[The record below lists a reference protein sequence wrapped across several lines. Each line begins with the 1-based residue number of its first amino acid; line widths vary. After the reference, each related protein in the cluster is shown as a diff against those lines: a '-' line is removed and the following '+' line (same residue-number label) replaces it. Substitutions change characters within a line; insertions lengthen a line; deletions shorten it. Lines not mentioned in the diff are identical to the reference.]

1 MTLAVGAIAD
11 DFTGALD
18 LSNNLVRAG
27 LRVLQING
35 LPNSPY
41 LPGDIDAVVI
51 ALKSRTAP
59 AEAAVAESRAALDW
73 LRARDTG
80 KYFIKYC
87 STFDS
92 TPTGNIGP
100 VIDAAMDDLGTTMT
114 IAAPAFP
121 DAGRTVRHGT
131 LFVGDVPLSESSMR
145 THPLTPMT
153 DSDVVRLLSP
163 QTRRRVGLLSSDD
176 IASGSV
182 RVRER
187 LDELKSMGV
196 QIAVVDTTSNTDLD
210 VIARAVADFPLV
222 TGSSGLG
229 LTLPAAWNLS
239 NSGAGELPT
248 SRGKRAI
255 VAGSVSAATNEQMA
269 LFDGPKFAVDPVRLL
284 AGADIVTE
292 ALEWAASALKEA
304 EPLLIYSTASPTA
317 VTATQ
322 AIGGGAAAVGIL
334 VESALSAIAVGLI
347 NLGVAQLIVA
357 GGETSGACVQALGIR
372 ELRIGR
378 QIDPG
383 VPWAYGESLAGPLH
397 IALKSG
403 NFGRPN
409 FFTFAFEELT

>member
-35 LPNSPY
+35 LPTSSD
-41 LPGDIDAVVI
+41 LPGDVDAVVI

-59 AEAAVAESRAALDW
+59 AEAAVGESRAALDW
-73 LRARDTG
+73 LRARGAG

-100 VIDAAMDDLGTTMT
+100 VIDAAMDDLGATMT

-121 DAGRTVRHGT
+121 DAGRTVHDGR
-131 LFVGDVPLSESSMR
+131 LFVDDVPLSESSMR

-153 DSDVVRLLSP
+153 DSDVVRLLTP
-163 QTRRRVGLLSSDD
+163 QTRRRVGLVDSDD
-176 IASGSV
+176 IASGSG

-187 LDELKSMGV
+187 LEELKSMGV
-196 QIAVVDTTSNTDLD
+196 EIAVVDTTINTDLTI
-210 VIARAVADFPLV
+210 IARAVADFPLV

-229 LTLPAAWNLS
+229 LTLPAAWNLD

-248 SRGKRAI
+248 ARGKRAI
-255 VAGSVSAATNEQMA
+255 VAGSVSAATNEQVA
-269 LFDGPKFAVDPVRLL
+269 LFNGPKFAVDPIRLM

-292 ALEWAASALKEA
+292 ALDWAAAALQEA
-304 EPLLIYSTASPTA
+304 EPILLYSTACPEA
-317 VTATQ
+317 VSATQ
-322 AIGGGAAAVGIL
+322 AIAGAASVGNI
-334 VESALSAIAVGLI
+334 VEGALSAISVGLV
-347 NLGVAQLIVA
+347 NLGVGQLVLA

-372 ELRIGR
+372 ELHIGR

-383 VPWAYGESLAGPLH
+383 VPWAYGESFAGPLH
-397 IALKSG
+397 VALKSG
-403 NFGRPN
+403 NFGGPN

>member
-35 LPNSPY
+35 PPGSPDF
-41 LPGDIDAVVI
+41 PDNIDAVVI

-59 AEAAVAESRAALDW
+59 TATAVADSRSALDW
-73 LRARDTG
+73 LRARGTG

-100 VIDAAMDDLGTTMT
+100 VIDAVMDDLGATMT

-131 LFVGDVPLSESSMR
+131 LFVGEVPLGESSMR

-153 DSDVVRLLSP
+153 DSDVVRLLTP
-163 QTRRRVGLLSSDD
+163 QTRRRVGLVTCDD
-176 IASGSV
+176 IACGSE
-182 RVRER
+182 RIQER
-187 LDELKSMGV
+187 LDELESMGI
-196 QIAVVDTTSNTDLD
+196 QIAVVDTTSNTDLAI
-210 VIARAVADFPLV
+210 IAQAVAGYPLV
-222 TGSSGLG
+222 TGGSGLA
-229 LTLPAAWNLS
+229 LALPAAWNLN
-239 NSGAGELPT
+239 NSAAGELP
-248 SRGKRAI
+248 SAQGKRA
-255 VAGSVSAATNEQMA
+255 VVSGSVSAATNEQVA
-269 LFDGPKFAVDPVRLL
+269 LFGGPKFAVDPIQLI
-284 AGADIVTE
+284 AGEDVVDE
-292 ALEWAASALKEA
+292 ALAWAAAALNKA
-304 EPLLIYSTASPTA
+304 DPVLIYSTASPDA
-317 VTATQ
+317 V
-322 AIGGGAAAVGIL
+322 AAAQAAGDETSVGEL
-334 VESALSAIAVGLI
+334 VEGTLSAIAVGLVD
-347 NLGVAQLIVA
+347 LGVGQLVVA

-383 VPWAYGESLAGPLH
+383 IPWAYGKSDAGPLH

-403 NFGRPN
+403 NFGRPD
-409 FFTFAFEELT
+409 FFTFAFKELT

>member
-1 MTLAVGAIAD
+1 MTLVVGAIAD

-18 LSNNLVRAG
+18 LSNNLVQAG

-35 LPNSPY
+35 LPTSSD
-41 LPGDIDAVVI
+41 LPGDVDAVVI

-59 AEAAVAESRAALDW
+59 PETAVSESRTALDW
-73 LRARDTG
+73 LRARG
-80 KYFIKYC
+80 ARKYFIKYC

-121 DAGRTVRHGT
+121 DAGRTVRHGR

-153 DSDVVRLLSP
+153 DSDVVRLLTP
-163 QTRRRVGLLSSDD
+163 QTRRRVGLVASND
-176 IASGSV
+176 IAGGSG

-187 LDELKSMGV
+187 LEALKSMGI
-196 QIAVVDTTSNTDLD
+196 QIAVVDTTMNTDLTT
-210 VIARAVADFPLV
+210 IARAVADFPLV

-229 LTLPAAWNLS
+229 LTLPAAWNLD
-239 NSGAGELPT
+239 NSGVGKLSPA
-248 SRGKRAI
+248 RGKRAI
-255 VAGSVSAATNEQMA
+255 VAGSVSAATNEQVA
-269 LFDGPKFAVDPVRLL
+269 LFDGPKFAIDPVRLL
-284 AGADIVTE
+284 AGADIVSE
-292 ALEWAASALKEA
+292 ALDWAAAALQEA
-304 EPLLIYSTASPTA
+304 EPVLLYSTASPKSVSA
-317 VTATQ
+317 AQ
-322 AIGGGAAAVGIL
+322 AIGGAASVGNLI
-334 VESALSAIAVGLI
+334 EGALSAISVGLVK
-347 NLGVAQLIVA
+347 LGVGQLVVA
-357 GGETSGACVQALGIR
+357 GGETSGACVQALGIS

-383 VPWAYGESLAGPLH
+383 VPWAYGESFAGPLH

-403 NFGRPN
+403 NFGRPT